1 MKSRSSCTAKRR
13 SPAVWAISTWAV
25 PLFVLASTAGW
36 VRAGIPEPDLVWYG
50 RVLTTS
56 GGAPV
61 RLAVGTLVWRI
72 EPLSGGDAIVLTT
85 QLMNIND
92 QFSFVLRVPCET
104 PEPGGTATAGTVSLS
119 GPASR
124 YRRATVTLDG
134 QPLALVSAPDQ
145 FAPNPADRGRLE
157 QIDLS
162 LGASQADADGDG
174 LADAWEQQFFGG
186 LSANPNDD
194 FDRDGVSNLRE
205 FRAGTNPKDA
215 RSVFE
220 VVEISALAGGIQI
233 RWSSQPN
240 QRYRIRRS
248 RTLLGSAASYEAVQ
262 TGITST
268 PPLNEFI
275 DTRTSGGSQFF
286 YLIEIE

>member
-1 MKSRSSCTAKRR
+1 MKSRSSCTVTRR
-13 SPAVWAISTWAV
+13 SPAVWAIFTWAV
-25 PLFVLASTAGW
+25 PLLALASAAGW

-104 PEPGGTATAGTVSLS
+104 PEPGGTVTAGTVSLS
-119 GPASR
+119 GPTTR

-162 LGASQADADGDG
+162 LGSSQADSDGDG
-174 LADAWEQQFFGG
+174 LPDAWEQQFFGG

-194 FDRDGVSNLRE
+194 FDKDGVSNLRE
-205 FRAGTNPKDA
+205 FRAGTHPKDP
-215 RSVFE
+215 RSLFE
-220 VVEISALAGGIQI
+220 VVEINALTSGIQI
-233 RWSSQPN
+233 RWSSQSN
-240 QRYRIRRS
+240 RRYRIRRS
-248 RTLLGSAASYEAVQ
+248 PALLGSVASYEAVR
-262 TGITST
+262 TGITGT

-275 DTRTSGGSQFF
+275 DTQTAGRTQFF